1 MQVKVN
7 DLEKNNYELT
17 SPEIFYLNIYKVK
30 FFFYMGDNFERNLI
44 LTSSHIQTVI
54 KNCNPTYT
62 WEITYVLKKTTANMS
77 GWIKKVL
84 VSKKNLQQFFKDV
97 WMLSSFFPRLILY
110 SVDLLYFLKT
120 VFDLDNQHCR

>member
-17 SPEIFYLNIYKVK
+17 SPEIFYLNIYKVN

-54 KNCNPTYT
+54 KNAT
-62 WEITYVLKKTTANMS
+62 L
-77 GWIKKVL
+77 
-84 VSKKNLQQFFKDV
+84 
-97 WMLSSFFPRLILY
+97 LILEK
-110 SVDLLYFLKT
+110 LLMF
-120 VFDLDNQHCR
+120 

>member
-1 MQVKVN
+1 MQVKIN

-54 KNCNPTYT
+54 KNAT
-62 WEITYVLKKTTANMS
+62 L
-77 GWIKKVL
+77 
-84 VSKKNLQQFFKDV
+84 
-97 WMLSSFFPRLILY
+97 LILEK
-110 SVDLLYFLKT
+110 LLMF
-120 VFDLDNQHCR
+120 

>member
-17 SPEIFYLNIYKVK
+17 SPEIFYLNIYKVN

-54 KNCNPTYT
+54 KKCNPIY
-62 WEITYVLKKTTANMS
+62 L
-77 GWIKKVL
+77 
-84 VSKKNLQQFFKDV
+84 
-97 WMLSSFFPRLILY
+97 LILEK
-110 SVDLLYFLKT
+110 LLKFLKRQQQIC
-120 VFDLDNQHCR
+120 LDG